1 VHAELPLWHYTGL
14 LSLLS
19 YSPFMAFLTLSKV
32 VHAPIADVLAALHN
46 PVLILVPLCIRHVV
60 DSVDPDLY
68 TITDRIKVLW
78 FHTETSFKA
87 KFFRLDNGIE
97 TIIHAGLGLVIKIQ
111 WIARVVP
118 EGTEIVEKCSVKVL
132 NISV

>member
-1 VHAELPLWHYTGL
+1 
-14 LSLLS
+14 
-19 YSPFMAFLTLSKV
+19 MMLSKV
-32 VHAPIADVLAALHN
+32 VNAPIADVLAALHN
-46 PVLILVPLCIRHVV
+46 PVLLITLGPLCIHHAV

-87 KFFRLDNGIE
+87 KFVRLDNGIE
-97 TIIHAGLGLVIKIQ
+97 TTVNAGFGLVIKTQ
-111 WIARVVP
+111 WTVRTVP

>member
-1 VHAELPLWHYTGL
+1 
-14 LSLLS
+14 
-19 YSPFMAFLTLSKV
+19 MAFLTLSKV
-32 VHAPIADVLAALHN
+32 IHAPVADVLAALHN
-46 PVLILVPLCIRHVV
+46 PVLLITLGPLCTRCVV

-87 KFFRLDNGIE
+87 KFVRLDNGIE
-97 TIIHAGLGLVIKIQ
+97 TTVDSGLGLVITTQ
-111 WIARVVP
+111 WTAREVP

-132 NISV
+132 TGYRPVAGPRR